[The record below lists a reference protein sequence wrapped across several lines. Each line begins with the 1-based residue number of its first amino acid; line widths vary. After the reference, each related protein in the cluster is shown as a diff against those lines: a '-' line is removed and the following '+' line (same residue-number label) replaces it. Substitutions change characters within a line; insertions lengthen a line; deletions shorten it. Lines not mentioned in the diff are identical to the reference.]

1 MLRINSKRGALELS
15 RVSRFVCAV
24 FALGVIAP
32 VLMAQTTPVAAYK
45 VDPSSSAAAGPSI
58 EAGGVV
64 VGQNYTF
71 VLCEASGREMLCGL
85 SPAPAGS
92 QDGDTALT
100 AVGFAK
106 QERSQLL
113 GSCLQFTEQVG
124 DTPVLCTVG
133 VTASMYTVELGNGNV
148 QQVAGEESI
157 RAYTAPAGT
166 FIVRS
171 LHALA
176 VVDITPPRATHFI
189 VGVADQYGEVTE
201 LATWALDAASQPTL
215 QELAD
220 AGEAVVLEVAG
231 TLSLAQDSTA
241 IDACIAQCSLEMREE
256 EARLW
261 GVLQNE
267 LAVCASLGL
276 SDGQTRDHILACS
289 GIGAL
294 VGGAGGVVIGACVTG
309 IPGGLAGGVI
319 GCVGGPPGSFFGF
332 CAGFAL
338 TCAPGAIVGGGVG
351 VGLGGFAGGCFG
363 YFRADDV
370 CRDSAWDRYG
380 QGVLNAAAAY
390 AACRT
395 VRCGG

>member
-15 RVSRFVCAV
+15 RVSRFVCAM

-45 VDPSSSAAAGPSI
+45 VDPFSSAAAGSSI

-85 SPAPAGS
+85 SPASAGS

-157 RAYTAPAGT
+157 RPIRRLRGPSSFEACMRWRSSTSRRPARHT
-166 FIVRS
+166 S
-171 LHALA
+171 
-176 VVDITPPRATHFI
+176 
-189 VGVADQYGEVTE
+189 
-201 LATWALDAASQPTL
+201 S
-215 QELAD
+215 
-220 AGEAVVLEVAG
+220 
-231 TLSLAQDSTA
+231 
-241 IDACIAQCSLEMREE
+241 
-256 EARLW
+256 
-261 GVLQNE
+261 
-267 LAVCASLGL
+267 
-276 SDGQTRDHILACS
+276 
-289 GIGAL
+289 
-294 VGGAGGVVIGACVTG
+294 
-309 IPGGLAGGVI
+309 
-319 GCVGGPPGSFFGF
+319 
-332 CAGFAL
+332 
-338 TCAPGAIVGGGVG
+338 
-351 VGLGGFAGGCFG
+351 
-363 YFRADDV
+363 
-370 CRDSAWDRYG
+370 SAW
-380 QGVLNAAAAY
+380 
-390 AACRT
+390 RT
-395 VRCGG
+395 KTGR

>member
-1 MLRINSKRGALELS
+1 MTKINSVRRAFGLWW
-15 RVSRFVCAV
+15 VSRFVCAM

-189 VGVADQYGEVTE
+189 VGVADQNGEVTE
-201 LATWALDAASQPTL
+201 LATWALDAASQPML

-220 AGEAVVLEVAG
+220 AGEDVVLEVAG
-231 TLSLAQDSTA
+231 TLRLAQDSTA

-267 LAVCASLGL
+267 LALCDGLGTF
-276 SDGQTRDHILACS
+276 DTQTLDNIVRCS
-289 GIGAL
+289 AL
-294 VGGAGGVVIGACVTG
+294 GTIVVGGAGAAIGGCVTG
-309 IPGGLAGGVI
+309 IPGGAAGGFF
-319 GCVGGPPGSFFGF
+319 GCIGGPPGSILGF
-332 CAGFAL
+332 CVGFAT
-338 TCAPGAIVGGGVG
+338 TCVPGAIVGGGIGGGIGLVVG
-351 VGLGGFAGGCFG
+351 ACVGWE
-363 YFRADDV
+363 RADNW
-370 CRDSAWDRYG
+370 CRDEAWDRYELG
-380 QGVLNAAAAY
+380 LLNAAAAY
-390 AACRT
+390 DACRT

>member
-15 RVSRFVCAV
+15 RVSRFVCAM
-24 FALGVIAP
+24 FALGAIAP

-45 VDPSSSAAAGPSI
+45 VDPFSSAAAGSSI

-189 VGVADQYGEVTE
+189 VGVADQNGEVTE
-201 LATWALDAASQPTL
+201 LATWALDAASQPML

-220 AGEAVVLEVAG
+220 AGEDVVLEVAG
-231 TLSLAQDSTA
+231 TLRLAQDSTA
-241 IDACIAQCSLEMREE
+241 IDACIAHCSLEMREE

-267 LAVCASLGL
+267 LAVCNNLGFWD
-276 SDGQTRDHILACS
+276 SATQDRIRDCAGS
-289 GIGAL
+289 GAIYFG
-294 VGGAGGVVIGACVTG
+294 VGGTVVGACWTGLPIGVGTAIFCSPGGPLGAAGGFVV
-309 IPGGLAGGVI
+309 
-319 GCVGGPPGSFFGF
+319 
-332 CAGFAL
+332 GFAVG
-338 TCAPGAIVGGGVG
+338 CGPGAIVGGGCGTFFGTV
-351 VGLGGFAGGCFG
+351 VGGCYG
-363 YFRADDV
+363 YFTADNV
-370 CRDSAWDRYG
+370 CRDTAWDRYKLG
-380 QGVLNAAAAY
+380 IENAAAAHH
-390 AACRT
+390 ACHT